1 MKKRLLFTVLI
12 GMFLF
17 VNPLMA
23 QEDSSATENVE
34 MMAEGAEEMDS
45 SAQEEVQMEEA
56 VEKVVTEVEEAIAPV
71 EEAEDDVVLRRA
83 VMADCGRRRV
93 LAPREPEPAAEPR
106 EEPSECRC
114 MCKKQPMPLYLYV
127 YYLVFY
133 LNLYY
138 L

>member
-1 MKKRLLFTVLI
+1 MKKRLLFTALI

-56 VEKVVTEVEEAIAPV
+56 VEEVVTEVEEAIAPA
-71 EEAEDDVVLRRA
+71 EEKCLLPDL
-83 VMADCGRRRV
+83 
-93 LAPREPEPAAEPR
+93 
-106 EEPSECRC
+106 
-114 MCKKQPMPLYLYV
+114 
-127 YYLVFY
+127 
-133 LNLYY
+133 
-138 L
+138 